1 MKKIIYFLSS
11 LVFCLIFFIT
21 PVSAQAEET
30 IYFFY
35 GDGCPH
41 CAKEEAYLEQ
51 LTHDRPEI
59 KVLAFEVWK
68 NRINQSLMR
77 AVGEAL
83 AADVSGVPLTVVGD
97 NYLIGFL
104 NAQTTGR
111 QIEAYLDQCADLGC
125 EDVAGRIIEEKFTPQ
140 DNNSNQN
147 VNSNTQEEQAK
158 KSLLPETIGLPIFG
172 EIEVKKFSLPILT
185 VIIAALDGFNPCAM
199 WTLLFLISILLGMKD
214 KKRRWILGIAFILA
228 SGFVYFLFMV
238 AWLNLFL
245 FLGFVVWIRILIG
258 AGAVVF
264 GIFSAHK
271 YFKDREG
278 GCETAEDEK
287 RQKIFEKIKSITRKD
302 QFIFAL
308 FGIILLAAAVNLV
321 ELVCSAGFPAIYTGI
336 LSLHN
341 LPRISYYLYLLLY
354 IFFFILDDIIVFVIA
369 MVTLEAVGI
378 QSKYARISSL
388 VGGIILTII
397 GILLILKPGVLMLNL

>member
-11 LVFCLIFFIT
+11 LVFCLIFFIP

-140 DNNSNQN
+140 NNNSNQN

-199 WTLLFLISILLGMKD
+199 WVLIFLISLLLGMANR
-214 KKRRWILGIAFILA
+214 KRMWILGSAFILA
-228 SGFVYFLFMV
+228 SAAVYFAFMV
-238 AWLNLFL
+238 AWLNILL
-245 FLGFVVWIRILIG
+245 FLGLIIWIRIAIG
-258 AGAVVF
+258 LVALASGGYHLKEWWVN
-264 GIFSAHK
+264 
-271 YFKDREG
+271 REAYCKVTG
-278 GCETAEDEK
+278 SEK
-287 RQKIFEKIKSITRKD
+287 RQR
-302 QFIFAL
+302 IFARL
-308 FGIILLAAAVNLV
+308 KEITQNQKFYLALGGIILLAVAVNLV
-321 ELVCSAGFPAIYTGI
+321 EAICSAGLPVVFTQI
-336 LSLHN
+336 LTLSN
-341 LPRISYYLYLLLY
+341 LSSFSYYAYILLY
-354 IFFFILDDIIVFVIA
+354 IFIFMLDDLLVFIIA
-369 MVTLEAVGI
+369 MVTLKAVGVTSRFSRASNLI
-378 QSKYARISSL
+378 
-388 VGGIILTII
+388 GGIVMLIL
-397 GILLILKPGVLMLNL
+397 GLLLILKPEWLMFG

>member
-1 MKKIIYFLSS
+1 MTKLKSTFAIIITTAFFYFFSGA
-11 LVFCLIFFIT
+11 IDAQT
-21 PVSAQAEET
+21 EPPVN
-30 IYFFY
+30 IYFFRTE
-35 GDGCPH
+35 GCPH
-41 CAKEEAYLEQ
+41 CEAEEKYLSELKSVYKEKILILDFE
-51 LTHDRPEI
+51 LTKSAENREI
-59 KVLAFEVWK
+59 LRNAAQKLDIKTGSVPITIIGSKV
-68 NRINQSLMR
+68 IY
-77 AVGEAL
+77 GYGT
-83 AADVSGVPLTVVGD
+83 D
-97 NYLIGFL
+97 
-104 NAQTTGR
+104 QTTGVE
-111 QIEAYLDQCADLGC
+111 IKSTIDACLTDSG
-125 EDVAGRIIEEKFTPQ
+125 
-140 DNNSNQN
+140 NN
-147 VNSNTQEEQAK
+147 VN
-158 KSLLPETIGLPIFG
+158 
-172 EIEVKKFSLPILT
+172 LPILGNINPKLISLPFLAL
-185 VIIAALDGFNPCAM
+185 VVGLLDGFNPCAM

-341 LPRISYYLYLLLY
+341 LPRISYYLYLLLS